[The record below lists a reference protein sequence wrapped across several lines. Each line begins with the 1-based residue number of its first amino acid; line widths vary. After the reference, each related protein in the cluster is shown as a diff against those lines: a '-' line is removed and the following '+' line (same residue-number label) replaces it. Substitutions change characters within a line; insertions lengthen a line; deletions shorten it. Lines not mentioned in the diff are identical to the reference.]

1 MTHIGLVLACLLPLG
16 LSWYLL
22 RLPVDQQLEP
32 VVNDLLLQ
40 DLVSDR
46 PLLVSAVTIEGP
58 PRLGCS

>member
-1 MTHIGLVLACLLPLG
+1 M
-16 LSWYLL
+16 SWYLL

-58 PRLGCS
+58 KRLPFRAKVDGEDDTPN